1 MLNFFGDTG
10 GVKMSTGYL
19 VYGKLLNI
27 LPSVFGTLI
36 LHHKK
41 NPTEVGSDFNLSDN
55 VYPF

>member
-10 GVKMSTGYL
+10 GENKFTGYL